1 MLATIDGLI
10 TPARIKIAAFVM
22 LVIYGLAT
30 VIWLVTLHHGMDGF
44 HQPVGGDFIIFWS
57 TSRLTLQG
65 HALFAFDPHL
75 LLAAERSAVAGVRAG
90 LEWCYPPTYQLLI
103 APLAFMPF
111 GLAYGVFIA
120 VTLAAFL
127 AMIRSVSDYPLAPLL
142 ACALPETF
150 TNGWQGQ
157 NGFLTAALLGF
168 GLTQLDKRPWV
179 AGVALGL
186 LVYKPQFG
194 VLLPLLLIG
203 TGRWKATA
211 GAALSAGGFIAA
223 ATLVFGVGQWALFFH
238 TLPSVSAALASGEL
252 PWAKIPTFFV
262 AMLWLHMPKGLAYGV
277 QLTIAAAVAIITL
290 RAWGRPGPLELKAAL
305 AVLAAF
311 LVLPYAFN
319 YDLVLLAVPIAA
331 TAEYAR
337 RHALPAGTKSALL
350 LCAIAP
356 AVLLGVAQATHLQL
370 MPAALTIVYLAVLRG
385 LANASQTAGA
395 IGQNDHRLSVYAD

>member
-1 MLATIDGLI
+1 
-10 TPARIKIAAFVM
+10 
-22 LVIYGLAT
+22 
-30 VIWLVTLHHGMDGF
+30 MDGF

-57 TSRLTLQG
+57 TSKLTLQG
-65 HALFAFDPHL
+65 QAASAFDPHL
-75 LLAAERSAVAGVRAG
+75 LLAVERSAVAGVRAG

-103 APLAFMPF
+103 APLALMPF

-127 AMIRSVSDYPLAPLL
+127 LMIRSVSDYSWAPLL

-157 NGFLTAALLGF
+157 NGFLTAALLGY
-168 GLTQLDKRPWV
+168 GLTQLDRRPWL
-179 AGVALGL
+179 AGLALGL

-211 GAALSAGGFIAA
+211 GAALSACSFIAVS
-223 ATLVFGVGQWALFFH
+223 TLAFGVGQWAAFFH
-238 TLPSVSAALASGEL
+238 TLPSVSAALASGDL
-252 PWAKIPTFFV
+252 PWAKIPTVFV
-262 AMLWLHMPKGLAYGV
+262 ALLWLHMPKGLAYGV
-277 QLTIAAAVAIITL
+277 QLTVAAAVAIITL
-290 RAWGRPGPLELKAAL
+290 RAWRRPAPLELKAAL

-331 TAEYAR
+331 VAEYGR
-337 RHALPAGTKSALL
+337 RRALPTGAKSALL
-350 LCAIAP
+350 LCAFAP

-370 MPAALTIVYLAVLRG
+370 MPVALTIVYLAVLRA
-385 LANASQTAGA
+385 LASASQREGFVREN
-395 IGQNDHRLSVYAD
+395 GGGPSVYVV